1 MDMIM
6 MVSAMGLAVLILVIY
21 YVFMGRTVLEM
32 LRSDANSVL
41 LVFALL
47 ALIPLPPLVIMGMVL
62 MNIWPRHK
70 NTDN

>member
-41 LVFALL
+41 LAFALL

-70 NTDN
+70 NTAN